1 MRTYRFYNGQRARVM
16 FLQFSNNPCRRIIST
31 GLDTRVSSIAGEE
44 EGRWGARGKARGRGR
59 PRVIRATFVKSA
71 IGTRYDRVSRVRVSP
86 PVSCGNSQ
94 VLSSRSRRCI
104 DPWHPPSSLFLPFR
118 LSFADPLSCS
128 FISFSLSLTV
138 VFLHFH
144 PSSSFLLPPARD
156 AHTPGMTSRGQ
167 HVGEFKHLPSS
178 SFLDSL
184 RPLSKSGLGGQ
195 KKNVAS
201 SKAQSHFLF

>member
-16 FLQFSNNPCRRIIST
+16 FLQFSDNPCRRIIST

-71 IGTRYDRVSRVRVSP
+71 IGTLRSRIARPCIAASILREFSDSVLPVSP
-86 PVSCGNSQ
+86 LHWS
-94 VLSSRSRRCI
+94 LA
-104 DPWHPPSSLFLPFR
+104 SSLVHPFS
-118 LSFADPLSCS
+118 LSAHPSPNPLSCS
-128 FISFSLSLTV
+128 FISFSLLLTV

-167 HVGEFKHLPSS
+167 HVGELKHLPSS

-195 KKNVAS
+195 KNVAI
-201 SKAQSHFLF
+201 SKAQNYFLF